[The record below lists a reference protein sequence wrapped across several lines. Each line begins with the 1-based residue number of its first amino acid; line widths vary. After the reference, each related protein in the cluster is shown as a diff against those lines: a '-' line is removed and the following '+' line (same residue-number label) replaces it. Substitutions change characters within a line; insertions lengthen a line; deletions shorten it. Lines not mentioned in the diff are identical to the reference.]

1 MSHSFDFL
9 FNLRLSTWLHPP
21 GPVLLIYCTVD
32 KFFLFVFVTCQTKL
46 QSGVKPY
53 LTLNFKTGLLS
64 CMVSVVS
71 SRSTTT
77 AKLNIQSAMY
87 PHLLLHSV
95 VFSGKVSKPQHALG
109 PLLFWCSLIQPFSL
123 CLCCVFEFDLW
134 FREQAQMN
142 SPPQI
147 KDEWCVFPI
156 GAEGTKTSCGDLSFK
171 QSSGNVAVVAGQS
184 KYSVLTGKHYID
196 TIWTQLPPAAF
207 FLSLFM
213 GTFSG
218 KVMQEHQ

>member
-77 AKLNIQSAMY
+77 AKLNIQSAIY
-87 PHLLLHSV
+87 PHCCYIRLCSQGKSANHNMPSV
-95 VFSGKVSKPQHALG
+95 LCCFDVHLYSRSPYVCVACL
-109 PLLFWCSLIQPFSL
+109 SLIYGF
-123 CLCCVFEFDLW
+123 VN
-134 FREQAQMN
+134 R
-142 SPPQI
+142 
-147 KDEWCVFPI
+147 
-156 GAEGTKTSCGDLSFK
+156 
-171 QSSGNVAVVAGQS
+171 
-184 KYSVLTGKHYID
+184 HR
-196 TIWTQLPPAAF
+196 
-207 FLSLFM
+207 
-213 GTFSG
+213 
-218 KVMQEHQ
+218 